1 MKEEE
6 KVEWEMT
13 FWFNGQKQCEIPWMN
28 GQLHGIETCWNENG
42 SLRYIEKWNQGQV
55 VVGFEF
61 KISEVPEG
69 KVPEVNILTNE
80 FKLL

>member
-6 KVEWEMT
+6 TLEWEMT

-42 SLRYIEKWNQGQV
+42 SLQFVGKWNQGQLV
-55 VVGFEF
+55 VSFDFEA
-61 KISEVPEG
+61 SDVPG
-69 KVPEVNILTNE
+69 RKMPEVDILRKE